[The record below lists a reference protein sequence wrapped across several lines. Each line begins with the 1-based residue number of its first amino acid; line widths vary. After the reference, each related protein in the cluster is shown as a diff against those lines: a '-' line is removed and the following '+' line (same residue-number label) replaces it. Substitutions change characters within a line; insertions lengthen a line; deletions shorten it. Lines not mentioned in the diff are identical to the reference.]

1 MRCMIAVL
9 VALAVCLSS
18 GTALANSR
26 NVASNNN
33 RTVAVSS
40 LNPKVSKISYPN
52 RYPGNRSKKAVIPA
66 YWVYRIIRC
75 GGGGYL
81 GYISS
86 AGWKW
91 YERAVSVT
99 FGCILAV

>member
-1 MRCMIAVL
+1 MRRMCAVL
-9 VALAVCLSS
+9 VALAVFLPS
-18 GTALANSR
+18 GSALASSS
-26 NVASNNN
+26 NVVSAPN
-33 RTVAVSS
+33 RVAAVSS
-40 LNPKVSKISYPN
+40 LNLKSSKSPFPT
-52 RYPGNRSKKAVIPA
+52 RYQAYRSKKAVIPA
-66 YWVYRIIRC
+66 YWVYRIVKC